1 MAAYHIQQIRH
12 RLNNCHFH
20 FVALKSGRDTLLGK
34 TESLCSWIYNLAE
47 NTLKNKQ
54 VESLQIVIGTT
65 KEIVEGLQYRIMGW
79 DGEGSSDLTLHGK
92 ERKTSLTR

>member
-1 MAAYHIQQIRH
+1 M
-12 RLNNCHFH
+12 
-20 FVALKSGRDTLLGK
+20 
-34 TESLCSWIYNLAE
+34 